1 MKYKFKQTPNQTVR
15 KFTSG
20 NIGTGSLFRS
30 DKNLEAYRVSRKHL
44 YFLSAFLGSSFFKP
58 SWMPWHLHCLNPQ
71 WSLQVLKLEV
81 RSHGRSRNVCRGWKS
96 PLPRC
101 PIIISDVLPPLGHR
115 GGCRYT
121 PCPQTSLP
129 FSPERNLFSFLS
141 RSLLSLKELIQF
153 LYFPFPSTPNILHYC
168 FIGLRSKRNSKVI
181 DFRLQVWSDSC
192 YIIWM

>member
-58 SWMPWHLHCLNPQ
+58 SRMPWHLHCLNPQ

-81 RSHGRSRNVCRGWKS
+81 RSHGRSIIESPSTRVLGDCVVPPLHFTGCIAGWLVTGLNENWVLTPTS
-96 PLPRC
+96 VFFTYHRAHRFLIVPLPVTL
-101 PIIISDVLPPLGHR
+101 VLR
-115 GGCRYT
+115 
-121 PCPQTSLP
+121 
-129 FSPERNLFSFLS
+129 ELF
-141 RSLLSLKELIQF
+141 
-153 LYFPFPSTPNILHYC
+153 
-168 FIGLRSKRNSKVI
+168 
-181 DFRLQVWSDSC
+181 
-192 YIIWM
+192 